1 MRNNEFN
8 NVEITNEK
16 QVSGLEFGK
25 TQKSETIS
33 QNENKLPEGELN
45 EKYVGKT
52 IRKQTEVNVKYS
64 STGTAPAHGS
74 TTVTSATTASN
85 IAATT
90 ATVATAASVVAVTVV
105 AVGTGISVALH
116 DYDYKFNY
124 FEVTSDSLMCEFYV
138 VDHKNEREDGEPYEE
153 YDRPREQD
161 VTSEEEEKEP
171 FTLRVY
177 NKNYDYSIP
186 AYLYSNYGE
195 FSNLKPNEQ
204 YHIVLTENRFGGETI
219 FDEMFTTKEK
229 DPVSEFRSV
238 IWDKKC
244 NFLTN
249 KTTIQLDYID
259 EAERFSNFKF
269 ILKSELVTETG
280 PLTLEYDLKKTTEP
294 QEVQLDSN
302 PNFNLSLMYEYS
314 FTYKDNGEEMTIETG
329 TFQFEDNSGAK
340 SEFNKFIFD
349 KTANFKNRTFDVQLD
364 YVDDFNV
371 YSDFVLTF
379 IYKLDEPLQ
388 SDHPEERGVDVALRK
403 TTEVQTISLDGIEIS
418 LSESYGY
425 RLTCKYKG
433 ELETLEEGDVTFTD
447 NSGAVVK
454 FNEFIFDE
462 TINYDTREISFQLDY
477 VDELDY
483 LYGFQFILMDLET
496 EEQRVYYLN
505 NTTEVQTIT
514 VDEVK
519 EYDEEEQ
526 PIYYIDPVK
535 HHVKYSFVY
544 WKNNEEIYVVK
555 DKECK
560 FKNSLKSTFT
570 GIDTPYDFA
579 IEDTYNSYILPI
591 RFIFDDAAH
600 IYSGFE
606 MQLYIGNELYGHIE
620 FEGDTNHSEW
630 MNGVFMGENEHTI
643 EDVIYTDIKVVVKS
657 WIPTDDNPY
666 GEETEIYSETAYFTK
681 DEKVEIYAINL
692 SEGPDSPA
700 IITYGQY
707 EICFMPIFSGPNY
720 MFSCALRIECQT
732 GNIYDVPFVFG
743 SKNQLV
749 YANLNYC
756 GNFFEEN
763 FEADFSNP
771 VKISLVYVT
780 YHYEMVPGDSTT
792 DPHEELVEDSD
803 GEKIKLLYESYQFML
818 QA

>member
-8 NVEITNEK
+8 NVEITNDK
-16 QVSGLEFGK
+16 QIRGLEFGK

-33 QNENKLPEGELN
+33 QKENKLPEGELN
-45 EKYVGKT
+45 EKYLGKT
-52 IRKQTEVNVKYS
+52 IRKQTEVNVQYS
-64 STGTAPAHGS
+64 NSATAPAHGS

-153 YDRPREQD
+153 YDRPREED
-161 VTSEEEEKEP
+161 INEEEKEGP
-171 FTLRVY
+171 FILRVY
-177 NKNYDYSIP
+177 NKGYDYSIP
-186 AYLYSNYGE
+186 AYLYFNNAE
-195 FSNLKPNEQ
+195 FSNLKPNEE

-219 FDEMFTTKEK
+219 FDEVFSTKEK

-238 IWDKKC
+238 IWDKKA

-249 KTTIQLDYID
+249 RTTIQLDYQD
-259 EAERFSNFKF
+259 DANRFSDFKLN
-269 ILKSELVTETG
+269 LKSELVTQDG
-280 PLTLEYDLKKTTEP
+280 PLTLTYDLEKTTEP
-294 QEVQLDSN
+294 QEIQLDSN
-302 PNFNLSLMYEYS
+302 PSFNLSLMYDYS
-314 FTYKDNGEEMTIETG
+314 FTYKDEGEEKTIETG
-329 TFQFEDNSGAK
+329 SFQFEDNSGAESK
-340 SEFNKFIFD
+340 FNKFIFD

-379 IYKLDEPLQ
+379 IYQFDEPLQ
-388 SDHPEERGVDVALRK
+388 SDHPEEFSIDVPLQK
-403 TTEVQTISLDGIEIS
+403 TTQVQTISLDGIEIS
-418 LSESYGY
+418 LSETYGY
-425 RLTCKYKG
+425 RLTYKYNG
-433 ELETLEEGDVTFTD
+433 ELKKLEEGTVKFTD

-496 EEQRVYYLN
+496 EEQRIYYLDSN
-505 NTTEVQTIT
+505 TEVQTIT
-514 VDEVK
+514 VNEVK

-535 HHVKYSFVY
+535 HNVKYSFMYWNNGEEVY
-544 WKNNEEIYVVK
+544 VIK

-560 FKNSLKSTFT
+560 FKNSLVSTFI
-570 GIDTPYDFA
+570 GLDTPYDFA
-579 IEDTYNSYILPI
+579 IEDSYNSYILPI

-600 IYSGFE
+600 VYSGFMVE
-606 MQLYIGNELYGHIE
+606 LYKDNELYGHIE
-620 FEGDTNHSEW
+620 FEGDTNHDKW

-681 DEKVEIYAINL
+681 DEKKEFYGIDL
-692 SEGPDSPA
+692 SDGPDYPA
-700 IITYGQY
+700 TITYGDY
-707 EICFMPIFSGPNY
+707 SICFMPIFSGPSY

-732 GNIYDVPFVFG
+732 GNTYDIPFALH

-749 YANLNYC
+749 YAYLDSC

-780 YHYEMVPGDSTT
+780 YHYETVPGDSTT
-792 DPHEELVEDSD
+792 DPHEELVQDSD
-803 GEKIKLLYESYQFML
+803 GEKIKVLYENYQFML